1 MGQVILN
8 PWQGFKPRKDVP
20 GGESTAG
27 FQTTK
32 GDPRGSG
39 NLRKTLRK
47 GCIYQVALYSLSR
60 PRGCLPGVN
69 IDIPATHHHRRHPVL
84 TYLLMRHSFS
94 LYLPNRPGEI
104 YCSTPP
110 HEGAREGNPTPPR
123 GGSRRP
129 PRAPT
134 MTICMPVLICHSCP
148 VSLGTMKKPLATV
161 HVVRGS
167 SGSLPG

>member
-1 MGQVILN
+1 MLVVRIMVHA
-8 PWQGFKPRKDVP
+8 PK
-20 GGESTAG
+20 GESMAG

-32 GDPRGSG
+32 EGSQG
-39 NLRKTLRK
+39 SRNLRKTIRK
-47 GCIYQVALYSLSR
+47 GYIYRVVLFSPPWPKGRCY
-60 PRGCLPGVN
+60 N

-94 LYLPNRPGEI
+94 PYLPNRPGENLLL
-104 YCSTPP
+104 PP
-110 HEGAREGNPTPPR
+110 PTRGPGRGIPSLP

-134 MTICMPVLICHSCP
+134 MTICMPMLICHSCP